1 MARRLKPLSEQVVII
16 TGASSG
22 IGLATARLLADR
34 GARVVLN
41 SRSDEAL
48 AHLSDEIR
56 AAGGQ
61 AAYVAADVAD
71 EAQVRQIAATAI
83 ERFGGYDTWINDAGI
98 SIFGQ
103 MTDVAPAD
111 HRRLFETNFWG
122 VVNGSLEAARY
133 FRGRGGRTQGAIINV
148 GSVLS
153 DIAIPVQGMYSASK
167 FAVKGFTDALRLEL
181 DAANVPAVVTLIK
194 PSAIDTPFTRHA
206 RNYMDEEPSLP
217 PPVYKPDV
225 VARAIAYCCEAAE
238 REVTVGGGGRGMT
251 LFGRALPGLSDR
263 VFAATLPRFQRQG
276 IPPKN
281 PEGALHQPN
290 GPELRERGE
299 YGGPVLGSSVYTAA
313 ALHPVWAG
321 LIAVGVGVAAAA
333 LLAPSQSRA

>member
-1 MARRLKPLSEQVVII
+1 MAARLKKLGDQVIVI
-16 TGASSG
+16 TGATSG
-22 IGLATARLLADR
+22 IGLTTARLAADR

-41 SRSDEAL
+41 ARNEDAL
-48 AHLSDEIR
+48 RQLADEIR
-56 AAGGQ
+56 AAGGR

-71 EAQVRQIAATAI
+71 EAQVRRIAGTAG
-83 ERFGGYDTWINDAGI
+83 EAFGGFDTWVNNAGG

-133 FRGRGGRTQGAIINV
+133 FRGRGGRTAGAIVNV

-153 DIAIPVQGMYSASK
+153 DLAIPVQGMYCASK

-181 DAANVPAVVTLIK
+181 AAAGVPAVVTLVK
-194 PSAIDTPFTRHA
+194 PSAIDTPFTFHA
-206 RNYMDEEPSLP
+206 RNYMDEEPTLP

-225 VARAIAYCCEAAE
+225 VARAILHCAE
-238 REVTVGGGGRGMT
+238 TPERDITVGGGGRGLA
-251 LFGRALPGLSDR
+251 LFGTHFPGTSDR
-263 VFAATLPRFQRQG
+263 VMAATMPAAQRKG
-276 IPPKN
+276 IPPRN
-281 PEGALHQPN
+281 PAGALHQAN

-299 YGGPVLGSSVYTAA
+299 YGGPVLGSSLYTKAA
-313 ALHPVWAG
+313 FHPVWAG
-321 LIAVGVGVAAAA
+321 LLAVGVGVAAAA
-333 LLAPSQSRA
+333 LLAPAQSRA